1 VLEVAGLVPSLS
13 RGLAAP
19 LARLRAG
26 EPWRSGSGPFM
37 LEALAWILPSSI
49 ARLRLLD
56 EAVEH
61 FETRGVP
68 GWDRTHAAFFRAQRR
83 EWVAR
88 YSECTIAYTLAR
100 HGLKV
105 VEFEPDGA
113 PGKQADLAIETAGE
127 RPLVEITAPQ
137 DADVDF
143 QTRATQLLVERLKR
157 TDFGLELSIR
167 GYQQD
172 SAPPAGN
179 ELDRVAVR
187 VRRAAERQQ
196 T

>member
-1 VLEVAGLVPSLS
+1 MQSAFAAVHGLRLAHSIEPDAARVLEVAGLVPSLS

-83 EWVAR
+83 E
-88 YSECTIAYTLAR
+88 
-100 HGLKV
+100 
-105 VEFEPDGA
+105 
-113 PGKQADLAIETAGE
+113 
-127 RPLVEITAPQ
+127 
-137 DADVDF
+137 
-143 QTRATQLLVERLKR
+143 
-157 TDFGLELSIR
+157 
-167 GYQQD
+167 
-172 SAPPAGN
+172 
-179 ELDRVAVR
+179 
-187 VRRAAERQQ
+187 
-196 T
+196 